1 MSTHAAFASPP
12 ETSSHFA
19 YDFLAYPPSPRTRPV
34 ELPPTPTVRAKVRHV
49 SRRRSSTISTIS
61 SWATQLLPGSHEYAP
76 GGPSTST
83 PVLRRPSLFRSPC
96 SARRL
101 SATFLSFI
109 DTPTHTHKHTP
120 DLRTPDYAP
129 AIVPLPVT
137 PRTAAPRLQS
147 TFPSKRDNDYHA
159 DMKFTLALPRQRQG
173 SFSAS
178 PLPSTPSKK
187 KRLMRFLRPGPH
199 PRSVTKTP
207 GHRQVSYKM
216 RPQSP
221 PPSPTTAAAFSIAHR
236 KRIQYARHGALP
248 LPLESEVEL
257 MQFTDGGSRANAIA
271 RLGAG
276 AYTDAAGI
284 VYADEAEAG
293 ECLPLLLAPDSTD
306 DSHSAIEDVFVFA
319 SSAPSSPV
327 APFTPPAP
335 VSAATLPPRTPT
347 SAEAQAI
354 AFSPRALLSI
364 PARAGSGLSGDAGAP
379 AYMHVMFDPPSAS
392 PVRGRAQRRRPPPLV
407 LSLPAPTGLRPA
419 SVIGFDDSFMPG
431 CVAVSEASVVRDTE
445 MGFRGL
451 LRATR
456 RE

>member
-1 MSTHAAFASPP
+1 MSTLAAFTFPP
-12 ETSSHFA
+12 EKETSSHFA

-34 ELPPTPTVRAKVRHV
+34 ELPPTPTLRAKVRHV

-61 SWATQLLPGSHEYAP
+61 SWATQLLPGSHAYGP
-76 GGPSTST
+76 VSPSTPT
-83 PVLRRPSLFRSPC
+83 PVSRRPSLFRSSC

-101 SATFLSFI
+101 SATLLSFI
-109 DTPTHTHKHTP
+109 DTSTHTP
-120 DLRTPDYAP
+120 DSRTPDYAP
-129 AIVPLPVT
+129 AVVPLPVT

-147 TFPSKRDNDYHA
+147 TFPSKGDNDYHA
-159 DMKFTLALPRQRQG
+159 DMKFTLALPRQREG
-173 SFSAS
+173 SLSAS
-178 PLPSTPSKK
+178 PLTSTPSKK
-187 KRLMRFLRPGPH
+187 KRLMRFLRPGPR

-207 GHRQVSYKM
+207 GHRPVSRKM

-221 PPSPTTAAAFSIAHR
+221 PPSPTTSAAFRIAHR

-306 DSHSAIEDVFVFA
+306 DDHSAMEDVFVFP

-327 APFTPPAP
+327 APFTPPPP
-335 VSAATLPPRTPT
+335 VSAAPRTPT
-347 SAEAQAI
+347 SAEAHAI
-354 AFSPRALLSI
+354 ASSPRALLSI
-364 PARAGSGLSGDAGAP
+364 PARAGCGDASAP
-379 AYMHVMFDPPSAS
+379 AYMHVTFDPPSAS
-392 PVRGRAQRRRPPPLV
+392 PVRGRAERRRPPPLV
-407 LSLPAPTGLRPA
+407 LSLPAPTGLHPA
-419 SVIGFDDSFMPG
+419 SVMGFDDSFMPS
-431 CVAVSEASVVRDTE
+431 CVAVGEASAVRDTE
-445 MGFRGL
+445 RGFRGL
-451 LRATR
+451 LRAAR